1 MVTDP
6 GPGWPVTTRC
16 VEAPRSR
23 RGRTRGTGVPAAP
36 TMSPDIDGE
45 IEDEVTRV
53 EYVEYLEGATGH
65 AVFSTLFLAVG
76 AVFLVRGPETVGWG
90 LVGIATAIS
99 ANGLSI
105 YGWDRLRERFR
116 VEERSEGP
124 DRELTYHRPSNETQA
139 EVKAGFVML
148 AALVGGLL
156 LVNAGLEYLGVRR
169 VVYLFVVFLG
179 AGNVGALALAIRSSG
194 RE

>member
-1 MVTDP
+1 
-6 GPGWPVTTRC
+6 
-16 VEAPRSR
+16 
-23 RGRTRGTGVPAAP
+23 
-36 TMSPDIDGE
+36 MSSDLKGE

-65 AVFSTLFLAVG
+65 AVFSTLFIAAGGL
-76 AVFLVRGPETVGWG
+76 FLVTGPETFGWG

-116 VEERSEGP
+116 VEDRSDGP

-139 EVKAGFVML
+139 ELKAGFVML
-148 AALVGGLL
+148 VALVAGLL
-156 LVNAGLEYLGVRR
+156 LVTAGLEYLGVRW

-179 AGNVGALALAIRSSG
+179 AGNLGALVWSIRSSG